1 MILGKRFLAIS
12 VLQQC
17 HFSTVYQNNV
27 LGVITEFFYSISE
40 GIAMGV
46 ISYVAINLFTGKAKE
61 KKISVL
67 MFVLALLFIG
77 KYILL

>member
-1 MILGKRFLAIS
+1 
-12 VLQQC
+12 
-17 HFSTVYQNNV
+17 
-27 LGVITEFFYSISE
+27 
-40 GIAMGV
+40 MGV
-46 ISYVAINLFTGKAKE
+46 ISYVAIKLFTGNAIE